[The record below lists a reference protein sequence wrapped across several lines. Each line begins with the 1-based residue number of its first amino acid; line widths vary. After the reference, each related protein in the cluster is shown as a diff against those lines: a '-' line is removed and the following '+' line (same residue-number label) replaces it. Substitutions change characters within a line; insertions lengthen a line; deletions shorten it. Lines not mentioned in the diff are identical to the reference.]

1 MVLTDF
7 QHFYDGWM
15 LHVDKFSVIEQRI
28 FSLWNKNSLTK
39 AAAIQRFA
47 VTVHSKCVRKTAGNV
62 SGREKRKTRAVN
74 PCCRTSE

>member
-1 MVLTDF
+1 MVLIDF

-39 AAAIQRFA
+39 VATTQRFA
-47 VTVHSKCVRKTAGNV
+47 VTVHSKCVRKN
-62 SGREKRKTRAVN
+62 GRKCIR
-74 PCCRTSE
+74 P

>member
-7 QHFYDGWM
+7 QLFYDGVM
-15 LHVDKFSVIEQRI
+15 HLEVKLSVIEQRI

-47 VTVHSKCVRKTAGNV
+47 VTVHSKCVRKN
-62 SGREKRKTRAVN
+62 GRKCIR
-74 PCCRTSE
+74 P